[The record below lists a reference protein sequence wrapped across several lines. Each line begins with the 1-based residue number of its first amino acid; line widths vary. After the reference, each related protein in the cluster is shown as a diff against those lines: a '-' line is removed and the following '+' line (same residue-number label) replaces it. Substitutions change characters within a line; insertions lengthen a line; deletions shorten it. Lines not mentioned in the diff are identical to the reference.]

1 MLRKMMKRVLF
12 GKRKNYRR
20 SYWKN
25 SFSTVKSIS
34 FQNNRRLNQVE
45 AKLNNLMKHLNV
57 KEVQGSTL
65 VSSEKE
71 AAIAT
76 KFLGIYL
83 GTDPVTSVEIGVPP
97 VTSGI

>member
-1 MLRKMMKRVLF
+1 MRRLMNRVLF

-71 AAIAT
+71 AE
-76 KFLGIYL
+76 KFDGQW
-83 GTDPVTSVEIGVPP
+83 SR
-97 VTSGI
+97 